1 MRRPRLHDERSAVSH
16 RRSVQPLSVQ
26 ARRLASEPSHQ
37 EIPPLAKRFFEPL
50 RGENPAAPRRLGFPK
65 PTLVPTTIGFPGQH
79 ANTNVHPNS
88 PKLPRPAV
96 RQGKRGLSRNG
107 WVSALV
113 VLALIPLTMLFVRLW
128 QDMVVA
134 HAVHGTPPAKSI
146 VSGPPARTALAQA
159 EQRPSTLEVALSSPD
174 RIEAN
179 AGQVIEFPVAI
190 DAMDALPV
198 RSIIAVTA
206 LPEGASFSQGRP
218 YGATGWSLRPD
229 ELADLQLR
237 LPERGGASDMRL
249 ELIAGD
255 GTVLAGSET
264 GLSIAPSPPDTAAV
278 AASPST
284 PFEQVATAETT
295 RPIDS
300 SSPPPPQKLAASAE
314 AAPEVKVNT
323 VKVVTIPAPQ
333 PGPHDGGYALGPAP
347 AEPKKS
353 AEWMVT
359 KAAVDMHAKA
369 EKSSETV
376 KVAGKGLKLRVMAR
390 HKKWVQV
397 TDPKTSTTGW
407 IYDRFLT
414 PTEPAVH

>member
-65 PTLVPTTIGFPGQH
+65 PTLVPTTIGFLGQH
-79 ANTNVHPNS
+79 ANANVQPNS
-88 PKLPRPAV
+88 PELPRPAAH
-96 RQGKRGLSRNG
+96 QSKRGLTRNA

-113 VLALIPLTMLFVRLW
+113 VLALIPLTMLLVRLW
-128 QDMVVA
+128 QDMVAA
-134 HAVHGTPPAKSI
+134 HAVHGIPPAKSI
-146 VSGPPARTALAQA
+146 ASSSPAATALAQA

-179 AGQVIEFPVAI
+179 AGQVVEFPVVI
-190 DAMDALPV
+190 DATDALPV
-198 RSIIAVTA
+198 HSIIAVTV

-237 LPERGGASDMRL
+237 LPEHGGAADMRL

-255 GTVLAGSET
+255 GTVLAESET
-264 GLSIAPSPPDTAAV
+264 GLSIAPSAPDTVV
-278 AASPST
+278 AASPT
-284 PFEQVATAETT
+284 NPFERVATPETAQ
-295 RPIDS
+295 PIDS
-300 SSPPPPQKLAASAE
+300 SSPTPPEKLAAV
-314 AAPEVKVNT
+314 PEVKVNT
-323 VKVVTIPAPQ
+323 VKVVTVPAPQ
-333 PGPHDGGYALGPAP
+333 PGRQHDGGYALGPAA
-347 AEPKKS
+347 AEPKTP

-376 KVAGKGLKLRVMAR
+376 KIAGKGLKVRVMAR

-407 IYDRFLT
+407 IYDRFL
-414 PTEPAVH
+414 AAH

>member
-1 MRRPRLHDERSAVSH
+1 LHDERSAVSH
-16 RRSVQPLSVQ
+16 RRSVQLLSVQ

-37 EIPPLAKRFFEPL
+37 DIPPLAKRFFEPL

-65 PTLVPTTIGFPGQH
+65 PTLVPTTIGFLGQQ
-79 ANTNVHPNS
+79 ANANVQPNS
-88 PKLPRPAV
+88 PELPRPAAH
-96 RQGKRGLSRNG
+96 QSKRGLTRNA

-113 VLALIPLTMLFVRLW
+113 VLALIPLTMLLVRLS
-128 QDMVVA
+128 QDMVAA

-146 VSGPPARTALAQA
+146 ASSPPATTLAQA

-179 AGQVIEFPVAI
+179 AAQVVEFPVVI
-190 DAMDALPV
+190 DATDALPV

-237 LPERGGASDMRL
+237 LPEHGGAADMRL

-264 GLSIAPSPPDTAAV
+264 GLSIAPSVPDTVV
-278 AASPST
+278 AASPT
-284 PFEQVATAETT
+284 NPFERVATPETAQ
-295 RPIDS
+295 PIDS
-300 SSPPPPQKLAASAE
+300 SSPTPPQKLAASAE
-314 AAPEVKVNT
+314 AVPEVKVNT
-323 VKVVTIPAPQ
+323 VKVVTVPAPQ
-333 PGPHDGGYALGPAP
+333 PARQHDGGYALGPAP
-347 AEPKKS
+347 AEPKAP

-376 KVAGKGLKLRVMAR
+376 KIAGKGLKVRVMAR

-397 TDPKTSTTGW
+397 TDLKTSTTGW
-407 IYDRFLT
+407 IYDRFL
-414 PTEPAVH
+414 AAH